1 MTELLTS
8 LGKLAI
14 GFLLILG
21 PLILW
26 MSFLHSRG
34 RREAA
39 LRTKVLQE
47 LNSTEFRGLYS
58 VQVKSHWIGADEVMV
73 DVWGCSRDQVW
84 DLMERLSAQSP
95 ARMRVE
101 VNGARSSRLSSKL
114 TLAVKNGP
122 CTAYCSA

>member
-1 MTELLTS
+1 MTELLAS

-14 GFLLILG
+14 GFLCILG
-21 PLILW
+21 PLILL
-26 MSFLHSRG
+26 MSFLHVRG

-39 LRTKVLQE
+39 LSTKVLQE
-47 LNSTEFRGLYS
+47 LNSPEFRGLYS
-58 VQVKSHWIGADEVMV
+58 VQVKSHWFGADEVRV

-84 DLMERLSAQSP
+84 DLMERLSAQLP

-101 VNGARSSRLSSKL
+101 SNGARSSRRSSKL

-122 CTAYCSA
+122 RTAHCNA